1 MAIKVRLKLRD
12 ISKRTRRDDLLERN
26 EVRIPSSVLVNSELL
41 ARLLRNV
48 AELICFLSSRNERLL
63 NDDVLARLQS
73 GFAHVEVSL
82 RDAGDDK
89 DVYGGIL
96 QGFVDATVGFGAG
109 VVFLCVVVGFGRAL
123 DDAVELVD
131 VWESPDE
138 RDVEDFGA
146 LEVLA
151 LNGRK
156 TTRYC

>member
-1 MAIKVRLKLRD
+1 MRG
-12 ISKRTRRDDLLERN
+12 SGN
-26 EVRIPSSVLVNSELL
+26 EWL
-41 ARLLRNV
+41 
-48 AELICFLSSRNERLL
+48 FD
-63 NDDVLARLQS
+63 DDVLARLQS
-73 GFAHVEVSL
+73 GLAHVEVGL
-82 RDAGDDK
+82 GDAGDDD
-89 DVYGGIL
+89 DVYVAIL
-96 QGFVDATVGFGAG
+96 ECLVDAAVSFGAG
-109 VVFLCVVVGFGRAL
+109 IVFLCVVVGFGRAL